1 MTFRLVFDLRD
12 AVPFEKSLLPRLCQ
26 HPRARHGGFT
36 GKQPQYDCQ
45 DIYDSVLFACF
56 ACVRQSTPLSSSTN
70 SAVQPETYT
79 AGWLLFLVPKAD
91 TYTLVYEGMFDKTVK
106 KELIVTEI
114 R

>member
-1 MTFRLVFDLRD
+1 
-12 AVPFEKSLLPRLCQ
+12 
-26 HPRARHGGFT
+26 
-36 GKQPQYDCQ
+36 
-45 DIYDSVLFACF
+45 
-56 ACVRQSTPLSSSTN
+56 
-70 SAVQPETYT
+70 VQPETYT